1 MIDATLPSQVGLV
14 LNIRMQLPVSMF
26 IGLRYSRSRKG
37 HAFLSFIS
45 LFSLAGI
52 FLGVLAL
59 TLVSSV
65 MNGFEAEL
73 KKRILGVVPHLVISA
88 KADSD
93 DSWQQQIR
101 QHRQVLQ
108 LTPFL
113 QAEALV
119 QAPRQLTGVLL
130 QGVNA
135 DDIPDFMRSALLL
148 GNWQQFANERYSVVL
163 GRGLAEQLEVS
174 VGDKLRFM
182 LPQAG
187 SYTPMGWVPRQ
198 RLFVV
203 SGILDTGADIDK
215 HLAVTSLDDLSRL
228 LSASQAESQ
237 WRVTL
242 HEPFAAMQL
251 SAEFSQQFS
260 SAGLKIEDWRQSQ
273 GKLFDAVAMEKAM
286 MWLMLLLIIAVAAF
300 NIVSALV
307 MMVTD
312 KQGEIAILKT
322 LGMNDSQL
330 FRVFAIQG
338 LSNGVSG
345 AVLGIIAGVSLA
357 NWLNEIMQFFGLS
370 LAPGVRLPVD
380 IQPAQLAII
389 FLCALALTLGAVWY
403 PARRAVQINPAEVLR
418 DE

>member
-52 FLGVLAL
+52 FLGVMAL

-73 KKRILGVVPHLVISA
+73 KKRILGVVPHLVIT
-88 KADSD
+88 ADANTSD
-93 DSWQQQIR
+93 RWQQQIK
-101 QHRQVLQ
+101 QHPQVLQ
-108 LTPFL
+108 LSPFL
-113 QAEALV
+113 QTEALV

-130 QGVNA
+130 QGVNV

-148 GNWQQFANERYSVVL
+148 GNWQQFANERYGVVL

-198 RLFVV
+198 RLFTVA
-203 SGILDTGADIDK
+203 GILDTGAEVDK
-215 HLAVTSLDDLSRL
+215 HLAVTLLDDLSRL
-228 LSASQAESQ
+228 LSAQQTKTQ

-242 HEPFAAMQL
+242 DEPFAALQL
-251 SAEFSQQFS
+251 STEFSRQFAS
-260 SAGLKIEDWRQSQ
+260 DKLQIKDWRQSQ

-322 LGMNDSQL
+322 LGMNDNQL

-338 LSNGVSG
+338 LSNGISG
-345 AVLGIIAGVSLA
+345 AVLGLLAGMLLA
-357 NWLNEIMQFFGLS
+357 NWLNEIMQLFGLS

-380 IQPAQLAII
+380 IQPVQLAVI
-389 FLCALALTLGAVWY
+389 FLSALMLTLAAVWY
-403 PARRAVQINPAEVLR
+403 PARRAVNINPAEVLR